1 MQFIHDLL
9 QFRLEFR
16 RIQLLGA
23 SGPPCMPELLP
34 PVTKV
39 HSDMTDAA
47 KPLVLLRLHG
57 IEKARFIE
65 RSGPDL
71 ITGGDWHFMLAAKI
85 YKGDFLIKK
94 IGLSL
99 NIKVILT
106 IGEDDWFRR
115 KDGTSIV
122 DDNPRLQR
130 TDQIGVIVTATQI
143 VDIPAIWHGRSIH
156 P

>member
-1 MQFIHDLL
+1 
-9 QFRLEFR
+9 
-16 RIQLLGA
+16 
-23 SGPPCMPELLP
+23 
-34 PVTKV
+34 
-39 HSDMTDAA
+39 
-47 KPLVLLRLHG
+47 
-57 IEKARFIE
+57 
-65 RSGPDL
+65 
-71 ITGGDWHFMLAAKI
+71 MLAAKI

>member
-1 MQFIHDLL
+1 MKRTTYIFIGLLVSGLIVIVATIIFIFMSGKPYQEDGAFLGNEQVKMDLN
-9 QFRLEFR
+9 
-16 RIQLLGA
+16 
-23 SGPPCMPELLP
+23 
-34 PVTKV
+34 
-39 HSDMTDAA
+39 
-47 KPLVLLRLHG
+47 G